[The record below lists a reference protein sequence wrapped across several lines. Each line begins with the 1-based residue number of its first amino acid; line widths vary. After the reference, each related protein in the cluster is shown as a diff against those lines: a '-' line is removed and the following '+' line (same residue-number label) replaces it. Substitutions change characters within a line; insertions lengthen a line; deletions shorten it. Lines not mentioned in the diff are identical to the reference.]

1 VQILQFQATNEV
13 NQGDLGIAR
22 VDVSDLQIDE
32 VEAILDR
39 RGILK
44 VVQLLP
50 SGDCLQAASDEMCLD
65 SRIHIYLGL
74 GVAA

>member
-1 VQILQFQATNEV
+1 MQILQFQATNEV

-32 VEAILDR
+32 VEAILER

-50 SGDCLQAASDEMCLD
+50 SGDCLQAACYEMCLD
-65 SRIHIYLGL
+65 SILG
-74 GVAA
+74 